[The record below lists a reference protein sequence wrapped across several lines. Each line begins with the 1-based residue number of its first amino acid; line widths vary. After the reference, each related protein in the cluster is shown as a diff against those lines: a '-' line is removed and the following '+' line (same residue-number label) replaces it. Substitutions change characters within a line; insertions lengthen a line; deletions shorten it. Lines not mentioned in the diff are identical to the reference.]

1 MSSDHPADANAGC
14 FLCGRIG
21 TRHLTG
27 SVPQSATG
35 EQIFQYECPNCGEYL
50 IRTVQSR
57 SRAEQAEQRF
67 EDAGAP
73 AKDGTVVELESAAA
87 EHWSRELEI
96 AERQRR
102 SPKTPSEPRL
112 QRNTSD
118 STACA

>member
-1 MSSDHPADANAGC
+1 MSFDNPTDANAGC

-21 TRHLTG
+21 TRHLTT

-35 EQIFQYECPNCGEYL
+35 ERISEYECQNCGEYL

-57 SRAEQAEQRF
+57 NRAEQA
-67 EDAGAP
+67 GAA
-73 AKDGTVVELESAAA
+73 AKDATVVVLESAAV

-102 SPKTPSEPRL
+102 SPKTPSDPKLRS
-112 QRNTSD
+112 NTSD